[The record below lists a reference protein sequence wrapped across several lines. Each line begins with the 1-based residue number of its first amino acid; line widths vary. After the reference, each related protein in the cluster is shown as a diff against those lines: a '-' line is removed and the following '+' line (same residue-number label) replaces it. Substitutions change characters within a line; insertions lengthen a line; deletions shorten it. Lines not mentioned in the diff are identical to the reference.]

1 MEMENAPSSLT
12 LAHDFTVRGGSRG
25 SSNSQDL
32 ITSEREREREK
43 ARTEYACA
51 LPCTCGQETAR
62 GAEQEGCRRLAVA
75 LIAGACASSLL
86 PGTCCC
92 VMGRASERGREEG

>member
-32 ITSEREREREK
+32 ITSEREEGKRGRK
-43 ARTEYACA
+43 RGQNMHARSRVHV
-51 LPCTCGQETAR
+51 GKRQ
-62 GAEQEGCRRLAVA
+62 QEGQSKKA
-75 LIAGACASSLL
+75 AGVLPLL
-86 PGTCCC
+86 
-92 VMGRASERGREEG
+92 